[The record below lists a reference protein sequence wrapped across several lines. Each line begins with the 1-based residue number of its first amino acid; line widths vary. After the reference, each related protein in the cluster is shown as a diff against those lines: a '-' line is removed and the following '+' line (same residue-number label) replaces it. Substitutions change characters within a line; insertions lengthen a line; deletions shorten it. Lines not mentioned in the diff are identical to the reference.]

1 MGEKFCHLNVYG
13 ADRAGI
19 APLCEDCAVAVL
31 MQPWV
36 TITGEALEMGALAK
50 EARRLSKAVPQPVL
64 STEYFDGDFVEFA
77 LYRDGK
83 RVARHVPA
91 EFEGSARIAGNSKV
105 WAEQLGAS
113 QETQKILAA
122 IFKETSPEIS
132 LHLLECA
139 LHCPLWVD
147 REWMDAY
154 QPPEEGYLEQY
165 LAQKEAERHIK
176 NQTELVLLD
185 ELAGSFGM
193 YVTYPAVQAGPDG
206 RKTFWDIC
214 DGKMRRLFSCT
225 VPGDWFAGWN
235 VSRGEAGFLLG
246 TQELDFARGAGRYT
260 LYRLSNQGEIVET
273 FPNKTGTVMFWGQDR
288 IYIGGSCW
296 NYQTHKEEWDLNA
309 VDLHTPV
316 CFRDGTLATACYI
329 GGTASRENDCLVSV
343 RPGDSQ
349 PHTVRVEGERRWTSP
364 VVSGEEL
371 YLGCG
376 KKILCYNSSLEKQWE
391 AELEPE
397 ERSGGHDTPYLDEAA
412 QMLYID
418 SFRGVKA
425 FDLRARKVTA
435 RRKNAGGEYGFL
447 LGILPGVGPIVLAAP
462 ASIQVWNE
470 QLTPISRHK
479 VKGGIGKIVH
489 QEGKTYIL
497 SSKIPES
504 GIRMSVSGT
513 GMDEAFNGHLY
524 LYELRQA

>member
-13 ADRAGI
+13 ADSAAI
-19 APLCEDCAVAVL
+19 APFCPDFTVASL
-31 MQPWV
+31 APRWV

-77 LYRDGK
+77 LYREGK

-91 EFEGSARIAGNSKV
+91 EFEESARIAGSSKV

-113 QETQKILAA
+113 QETRKLLSA

-225 VPGDWFAGWN
+225 VPGDCITGWN
-235 VSRGEAGFLLG
+235 VSRGEAGFLLS
-246 TQELDFARGAGRYT
+246 TQELDFAHGVGRNN

-273 FPNKTGTVMFWGQDR
+273 FPDMAPGAVMFWGQDR
-288 IYIGGSCW
+288 IYISGSCW
-296 NYQTHKEEWDLNA
+296 NFRTHKKEWDLNA

-329 GGTASRENDCLVSV
+329 GGAPSRENDCLVSV

-349 PHTVRVEGERRWTSP
+349 PHIVRVEGERRWSKP

-376 KKILCYNSSLEKQWE
+376 KKILCYNSSLEKLWE
-391 AELEPE
+391 AELEQE
-397 ERSGGHDTPYLDEAA
+397 ERSGGRDTPYLDETA

-425 FDLRARKVTA
+425 FDLRERKVTA

-447 LGILPGVGPIVLAAP
+447 LGILPGMGPIVRTAA
-462 ASIQVWNE
+462 ASLQVWDE

-479 VKGGIGKIVH
+479 VKGGIDKIVH
-489 QEGKTYIL
+489 QEGKTYLL
-497 SSKIPES
+497 SSAFAKDGVLSAES
-504 GIRMSVSGT
+504 RR
-513 GMDEAFNGHLY
+513 LY